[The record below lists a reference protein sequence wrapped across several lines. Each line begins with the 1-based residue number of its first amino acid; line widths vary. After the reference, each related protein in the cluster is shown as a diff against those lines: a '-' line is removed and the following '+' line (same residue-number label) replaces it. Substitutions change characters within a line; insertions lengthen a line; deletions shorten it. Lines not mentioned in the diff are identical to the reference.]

1 MERRDVLAWI
11 TVIVLIGGLVVMRV
25 SRGGDDGAFPQRT
38 VSLICPYA
46 PGGGT
51 DLLARGLARAAEAE
65 LGRTITVNNI
75 TGGGGAVGFAAGLL
89 APADGH
95 TVTTVTFELVSLP
108 VQGLVPFTFRDFDLL
123 MRLNMD
129 PSALTVRA
137 DLPVNTLEE
146 FIVWAKEQETVRIG
160 NSGPGSVWHLAG
172 EKLIEAVPMSARF
185 VPFGG
190 AAPAVTA
197 LVGGHIDAVTV
208 GPGEVRTQVLAG
220 QAKILA
226 VMSDER
232 VGFFPNVPT
241 FRERGIDLV
250 FGTWRGLA
258 PPKGTPEP
266 VRVRLAEVFMAAA
279 NSPELTAFAA
289 SAGLNLA
296 VANAEDFRTM
306 VEEQDRSVSELM
318 RKLGMTR

>member
-1 MERRDVLAWI
+1 
-11 TVIVLIGGLVVMRV
+11 
-25 SRGGDDGAFPQRT
+25 
-38 VSLICPYA
+38 
-46 PGGGT
+46 
-51 DLLARGLARAAEAE
+51 LARAAEAE

-95 TVTTVTFELVSLP
+95 TITTVTFELVSLP
-108 VQGLVPFTFRDFDLL
+108 VQGLVPFNYQDFDLL

-129 PSALTVRA
+129 PSALAIRA

-146 FIVWAKEQETVRIG
+146 FIAWANTQETVRIG

-172 EKLIEAVPMSARF
+172 EKLVEAVPMPARF

-232 VGFFPNVPT
+232 VGFFPDIPT

-258 PPKGTPEP
+258 LPKGTPEAA
-266 VRVRLAEVFMAAA
+266 RARLVESFMSAAK
-279 NSPELTAFAA
+279 SPELAEFAA

-296 VANAEDFRTM
+296 VANTEEFRAM
-306 VEEQDRSVSELM
+306 VAEQDRAVSALM
-318 RKLGMTR
+318 QKLGMAR

>member
-1 MERRDVLAWI
+1 MLS
-11 TVIVLIGGLVVMRV
+11 GGLGVMRL
-25 SRGGDDGAFPQRT
+25 SRGGGDGAFPQRA

-51 DLLARGLARAAEAE
+51 DLLSRGIARAAENE

-95 TVTTVTFELVSLP
+95 AVTTVTFELVSLP
-108 VQGLVPFTFRDFDLL
+108 LQGLVPFTYRDFDLL
-123 MRLNMD
+123 LRLNMD
-129 PSALTVRA
+129 PSALAVRA

-146 FIVWAKEQETVRIG
+146 FVAWARTQESVRIG

-172 EKLIEAVPMSARF
+172 EKMIEVLPMPARF
-185 VPFGG
+185 IPFGG

-232 VGFFPNVPT
+232 VGFFPEVPT
-241 FRERGIDLV
+241 FRERGVDLV

-258 PPKGTPEP
+258 LPKGVPEA
-266 VRVRLAEVFMAAA
+266 VRARLAGAFMAAA
-279 NSPELTAFAA
+279 KSPELAEFAA

-296 VANAEDFRTM
+296 PANAEEFRAM
-306 VEEQDRSVSELM
+306 VEEQDRSVAVLM
-318 RKLGMTR
+318 RKLGMSP